1 MGYKEKSITYPFLY
15 LSKKIKK
22 IYLSSNLYNT
32 KISKTFDGGFEYIP
46 HLKIFDCI
54 AKVVDR
60 KNKIEDYKFESVWE
74 NPNISEKN
82 FKKLNSFFWLFSID
96 LKSSK
101 KVTRSVISNWI
112 NFNKNYSFNSWE
124 IDTLSKRILSW
135 IANSNSFYHEAD
147 EQFKI
152 SFTNMI
158 KKQLNHLI
166 NEIESAEIVNDKM
179 IGCSAIILGGLCFK
193 HQFQYINFG
202 LQILKKII
210 DTNFDNDGFP
220 KSRNPRHKIL
230 YLRYFIFIR
239 EILKDT
245 NSEIPEYL
253 NEIIFYLGHSFDF
266 YFNENESR
274 YLFNGSHNLNITEF
288 KRYLKE
294 HGYKFKNK
302 LNSIGGYL
310 ILKNKK
316 DKIIIDFGSTPEK
329 KYSNEYQSGVLS
341 FEIFHDN
348 EKLITNCGYFQNY
361 NHKLNIL
368 SKSTAAHS
376 TLSIDDRSSCK
387 FKKGELG
394 NFSLDNNLK
403 VINKK
408 INFDEEIWEMQGT
421 HDGYL
426 KEYGI
431 LHQRNIKFITKEFR
445 YIGEDRI
452 ICKKNFRNISF
463 DIRFHL
469 LPNTNAIRTQDKKS
483 VLVQLKKSG
492 WRFSCSHDDFGIE
505 TGLYFGKKD
514 NYIEN
519 KNIYINGEISKEE
532 EVIIWEIKKI

>member
-1 MGYKEKSITYPFLY
+1 
-15 LSKKIKK
+15 
-22 IYLSSNLYNT
+22 
-32 KISKTFDGGFEYIP
+32 
-46 HLKIFDCI
+46 
-54 AKVVDR
+54 
-60 KNKIEDYKFESVWE
+60 
-74 NPNISEKN
+74 
-82 FKKLNSFFWLFSID
+82 
-96 LKSSK
+96 
-101 KVTRSVISNWI
+101 
-112 NFNKNYSFNSWE
+112 
-124 IDTLSKRILSW
+124 
-135 IANSNSFYHEAD
+135 
-147 EQFKI
+147 
-152 SFTNMI
+152 MI

>member
-1 MGYKEKSITYPFLY
+1 MGYKEKSITNPFLY

-22 IYLSSNLYNT
+22 IYLSSNLYNK

-54 AKVVDR
+54 IKVVDR
-60 KNKIEDYKFESVWE
+60 KNKIEDYQIENVWE
-74 NPNISEKN
+74 NPNMSEKN

-101 KVTRSVISNWI
+101 KVIRSVITNWI
-112 NFNKNYSFNSWE
+112 NFNKNYSFKSWE

-152 SFTNMI
+152 SFTNII

-166 NEIESAEIVNDKM
+166 NEIEGTEIVNDKM

-202 LQILKKII
+202 LQILKRII

-220 KSRNPRHKIL
+220 KSRNPRHIIL
-230 YLRYFIFIR
+230 YLRYFIFVR

-274 YLFNGSHNLNITEF
+274 YLFNGNHNLNITEF
-288 KRYLKE
+288 KKYLKE

-302 LNSIGGYL
+302 LNSVGGYS

-341 FEIFHDN
+341 FEVFHDN

-387 FKKGELG
+387 FKKSELG

-403 VINKK
+403 VTNKK
-408 INFDEEIWEMQGT
+408 INFNEEIWEMQGT

-431 LHQRNIKFITKEFR
+431 LHQRNIKFITKEFK

-483 VLVQLKKSG
+483 VLMQLKRSG
-492 WRFSCSHDDFGIE
+492 WRFSCNHNDFGIE

>member
-1 MGYKEKSITYPFLY
+1 MSRLTMLLLLACPKRHLLKVLQSLVYFFPLAFIYGNLVINVFVCLIVLFGIYFYKTSLFSWYKKNNLLILALFFLTI
-15 LSKKIKK
+15 L
-22 IYLSSNLYNT
+22 LSSYYQNFFVEN
-32 KISKTFDGGFEYIP
+32 SKD
-46 HLKIFDCI
+46 
-54 AKVVDR
+54 
-60 KNKIEDYKFESVWE
+60 
-74 NPNISEKN
+74 
-82 FKKLNSFFWLFSID
+82 SI
-96 LKSSK
+96 KS
-101 KVTRSVISNWI
+101 
-112 NFNKNYSFNSWE
+112 
-124 IDTLSKRILSW
+124 
-135 IANSNSFYHEAD
+135 
-147 EQFKI
+147 
-152 SFTNMI
+152 
-158 KKQLNHLI
+158 
-166 NEIESAEIVNDKM
+166 
-179 IGCSAIILGGLCFK
+179 
-193 HQFQYINFG
+193 
-202 LQILKKII
+202 
-210 DTNFDNDGFP
+210 
-220 KSRNPRHKIL
+220 IL

-253 NEIIFYLGHSFDF
+253 NEIIFYLGHSFEF

-394 NFSLDNNLK
+394 NFSLDSNLK

-408 INFDEEIWEMQGT
+408 FFI
-421 HDGYL
+421 
-426 KEYGI
+426 EY
-431 LHQRNIKFITKEFR
+431 K
-445 YIGEDRI
+445 
-452 ICKKNFRNISF
+452 
-463 DIRFHL
+463 
-469 LPNTNAIRTQDKKS
+469 
-483 VLVQLKKSG
+483 
-492 WRFSCSHDDFGIE
+492 
-505 TGLYFGKKD
+505 
-514 NYIEN
+514 
-519 KNIYINGEISKEE
+519 
-532 EVIIWEIKKI
+532 